1 MTGIDR
7 NNRPAP
13 ATGQP
18 GGARVAPSHPRL
30 LLDEYLSL
38 PIRLSIVAALARVD
52 DAEFGAV
59 REAIEASDP
68 VLSKQAGILEQA
80 GYVSIKKGYVGRRPR
95 TWLCLTDAGREAL
108 SRHLA
113 ALHSLIAD
121 L

>member
-1 MTGIDR
+1 MTRIDR
-7 NNRPAP
+7 SNQPAP
-13 ATGQP
+13 DTEQP
-18 GGARVAPSHPRL
+18 PAAGGAPNHPRL

-38 PIRLSIVAALARVD
+38 PIRLSIAAALARVD

-80 GYVSIKKGYVGRRPR
+80 GYISIRKGYVGRRPR
-95 TWLCLTDAGREAL
+95 TWLSLTDAGREAL
-108 SRHLA
+108 NRHLA
-113 ALHSLIAD
+113 ALHALIAD